1 MGDHNKEHTGILKS
15 IMNPSSITI
24 KCEFDGSDLRRRT
37 VELPPSGLSL
47 ANLRSVI
54 QELFQLDSA
63 TNDEIKITYTDED
76 GDTITVG
83 ADADVAEAIRQVE
96 KVLRLHATSTKPRP
110 TNSTAVI
117 GDLHEAFSAFGPA
130 ALQHLQHF
138 ASEFQSHP
146 MRFIKQ
152 HMPVEL
158 QKQLKACGAMK
169 AMKKA
174 MKKKKCKLDM
184 QFVED
189 LSLPDGSKLAPGAH
203 FSKSW
208 RVVNS
213 GKRQWPDGTL
223 LEHVD
228 GELFEG
234 SQPCIVPQLEPGQEC
249 ELNLDSITAP
259 AESGQFK
266 SFWRLATPNGQFGER
281 LWFDVSIA
289 NAEDTITSPVVHF
302 GVICDATEMNP
313 ITGLRYKKIGADYDL
328 CEEAFEALPKGEK
341 YHFVCI
347 DVPENAQALELKAQ
361 ITHLADDV
369 FQIMQGGDQGQKAY
383 DAVISCGELSQAV
396 STFQE
401 FAQAQAACVAAEFE
415 WTGIWCDECKMT
427 PLTGA
432 RFMKQLEN
440 DTFDLCQGCYAC
452 LPDQNQAGF
461 KSVENEADA
470 EAARADYRAEEAARI
485 AAAEEATRSAAEE
498 AACIGAAEEATCIAA
513 EEAARIAE
521 EAARAAEEEVTR
533 LAVVEEAKAE
543 ACRLAVERVAAK
555 ATAEE
560 AEAARIAAEEAEA
573 TRIAAEEV
581 ADATEEQFPLEWQG
595 AVDALMQMGFSQ
607 SVAQNSVTSVAGE
620 FEAALEAALA
630 HVDEVVALP
639 AEAVIT
645 APAWNSNWDAIL
657 TELVEMGFENHDSNK
672 SAIIANEGD
681 LKGTVAAL
689 VAEERANRC

>member
-1 MGDHNKEHTGILKS
+1 M
-15 IMNPSSITI
+15 
-24 KCEFDGSDLRRRT
+24 
-37 VELPPSGLSL
+37 
-47 ANLRSVI
+47 
-54 QELFQLDSA
+54 
-63 TNDEIKITYTDED
+63 
-76 GDTITVG
+76 
-83 ADADVAEAIRQVE
+83 
-96 KVLRLHATSTKPRP
+96 
-110 TNSTAVI
+110 
-117 GDLHEAFSAFGPA
+117 
-130 ALQHLQHF
+130 
-138 ASEFQSHP
+138 
-146 MRFIKQ
+146 
-152 HMPVEL
+152 
-158 QKQLKACGAMK
+158 
-169 AMKKA
+169 
-174 MKKKKCKLDM
+174 
-184 QFVED
+184 
-189 LSLPDGSKLAPGAH
+189 
-203 FSKSW
+203 
-208 RVVNS
+208 
-213 GKRQWPDGTL
+213 
-223 LEHVD
+223 
-228 GELFEG
+228 
-234 SQPCIVPQLEPGQEC
+234 
-249 ELNLDSITAP
+249 
-259 AESGQFK
+259 
-266 SFWRLATPNGQFGER
+266 
-281 LWFDVSIA
+281 
-289 NAEDTITSPVVHF
+289 
-302 GVICDATEMNP
+302 
-313 ITGLRYKKIGADYDL
+313 
-328 CEEAFEALPKGEK
+328 
-341 YHFVCI
+341 
-347 DVPENAQALELKAQ
+347 
-361 ITHLADDV
+361 
-369 FQIMQGGDQGQKAY
+369 
-383 DAVISCGELSQAV
+383 

-461 KSVENEADA
+461 KSVETEADA

-498 AACIGAAEEATCIAA
+498 AACIGAAEEATRIAAEEAACIGAA

-645 APAWNSNWDAIL
+645 APAWNSNWDALL